1 MTTLDALINSLEGI
15 ETITDS
21 AQVAKL
27 SQDYHS
33 FSPVL
38 VPKLEGK
45 VGDIVVRPANEAEVL
60 KVAAACAKHRVPLT
74 VRGAGTGN
82 YGQ

>member
-15 ETITDS
+15 ESITDS

-27 SQDYHS
+27 SQDYHT

-38 VPKLEGK
+38 IPKLEGT
-45 VGDIVVRPANEAEVL
+45 E
-60 KVAAACAKHRVPLT
+60 
-74 VRGAGTGN
+74 
-82 YGQ
+82 

>member
-33 FSPVL
+33 FSQNASMRL
-38 VPKLEGK
+38 SAITK
-45 VGDIVVRPANEAEVL
+45 N
-60 KVAAACAKHRVPLT
+60 RV
-74 VRGAGTGN
+74 
-82 YGQ
+82 